1 MTQNRAASFQAT
13 RRCRGL
19 LWLTGC
25 WLPFLASIDP
35 IGEALATATPNTF
48 SHWLLGENVCTR
60 GAKSTFCEITKYIR
74 REVPVDHSDIR
85 EILLIGKIFSFFF
98 FFLWYLRWSFDD
110 NNAEKL
116 VISSSNIVEEYWN
129 SPCRLIHFPFPYI
142 KIKIKIE
149 IQFYRESIYYIS

>member
-1 MTQNRAASFQAT
+1 MQR
-13 RRCRGL
+13 
-19 LWLTGC
+19 LT
-25 WLPFLASIDP
+25 LAD
-35 IGEALATATPNTF
+35 
-48 SHWLLGENVCTR
+48 WLLAAVSSVYRSYRRGFGDGHAEYIFTLAARRKCLYTR
-60 GAKSTFCEITKYIR
+60 CKIDVRVCEITKYIR

-116 VISSSNIVEEYWN
+116 VISFSNIVEEYWN